1 MVSRPF
7 SAWTTSMGRVHLFY
21 TCREQTIEP
30 APPRP
35 ERSAKGI
42 HSADGRC
49 EPNPVQGLPLFAC
62 VRQRK
67 KKERERETDPWKSH
81 PFKALP
87 MALKGERLFRHWVD
101 SFQFN
106 VCRICEQLHNP
117 DPIRTVF
124 FFSFGWETQPD
135 TKQLKKDQYTIYLPF
150 TNLYKSKT
158 HKRDAW
164 RRIRQVSQSVSL
176 TQYLYQRA
184 NII

>member
-124 FFSFGWETQPD
+124 FFSFGWET
-135 TKQLKKDQYTIYLPF
+135 
-150 TNLYKSKT
+150 
-158 HKRDAW
+158 H
-164 RRIRQVSQSVSL
+164 SL
-176 TQYLYQRA
+176 TRNNWRKINILYTSLLQTYINLRH
-184 NII
+184 IKEMLEEE